1 MATRIKLKRSTT
13 AATVPTTSNLEDGEV
28 AVNIADRK
36 IYVRNGAS
44 VVEVAN
50 QVPSTGTISSSML
63 ATDITNGPGQTY
75 YVATTGSN
83 VTTLGSGGANG
94 KHQDTPFL
102 TIEKALSVA
111 TSGDTVLIGAGV
123 FQETFPLTVPDGV
136 TVKGTNLRSTQIT
149 PTSGTN
155 DLNAFILSGDVHIS
169 DLTVKDFFYN
179 SSNDT
184 GYGFVC
190 ASSLDSDR
198 SPYLERVTVLTKGS
212 VTSGSDPYGF
222 AQGDAGRGAKLDG
235 ALFASAGLEA
245 AILFNEVTFIV
256 PNSVGLY
263 LTNGVRVEWLNSFI
277 YFANEGI
284 KGVQGTTG
292 RSGTGQTRLKLS
304 GVSGT
309 FSSSEIIYQLED
321 SFKSG
326 TYARSGTTVTVT
338 RNDHGMSNGDVVYSD
353 FISGSGTDN
362 YYTIANV
369 ATNTFELTDSASG
382 TTSGNVTYKKATA
395 YGTVTTND
403 GTYILING
411 KGTGEFVTGVPIAK
425 TGVVGGDAK
434 LDTAQKKFGTASLE
448 LDGTTDNLTYP
459 TSPDF
464 GFGTTNWAAE
474 CFIRPT
480 SVTGTQYIFDFRTGS
495 ATDTAPTVYLNGT
508 ALHFGVGNTSQAT
521 GGTLSTGTW
530 YHVAVARSGGSTKL
544 FLDGTQVGSTYT
556 DTNNYGTTKPV
567 AIGSD
572 YNSAA
577 NAFAGHID
585 EVRISKA
592 AARYTANF
600 TAPTTALGN
609 DLNTV
614 LLIHFDG
621 TDGSTTITDSSGGV
635 KDIRS
640 SGGDSATSILTA
652 DYAQFGAELRGISS
666 ANIYGTKGA
675 IADGAGVK
683 ILLTAHNFAYV
694 GSGADFTND
703 PSLAVPANEV
713 TESNGGKIFYSATNQ
728 NGDFRVGDAFVVD
741 QATGNVQ
748 FQSTSTSQE
757 AANITLSDAT
767 GTTKIFPA
775 FVETGNLRLG
785 GNTISST
792 SGSVIVDPS
801 ANEDILLNAETIV
814 PETLYFSSNKIVGIG
829 SPQTGNLSYTVD
841 GNEQAGFSSYG
852 LYTNKNLTVYSL
864 GIDTVAAGAVTIV
877 NEGSDYAASG
887 LAYQVV
893 SNPTNQATATCT
905 LAATGTI
912 ATIELSNI
920 GELYT
925 AAPDI
930 TIAAPGGSGQTATAS
945 VALKTNSG
953 KVATATASSP
963 GSGYV
968 SPTLTFDPPST
979 VTFNV
984 LTQINIATDAITL
997 ANHGFVVGNT
1007 VVYNNEGGTQNIGL
1021 TSGTTYYV
1029 VAVTTDTLKLSATS
1043 GGSVINLTA
1052 AGGTEVH
1059 SIRGTAATATVAVSS
1074 GELGAVT
1081 ITSSGFGYTSNPNVT
1096 ITDSGGSGGTINVNV
1111 GYSLGVVTIGASGD
1125 GYSSA
1130 PAVSFALATG
1140 DTTGTGAAGNAIVG
1154 KPIDTVTVT
1163 SGGRG
1168 YSIAPTVEV
1177 IGGQPTTPA
1186 DLTPTFDKKTGVITA
1201 IAVTNAGV
1209 NFRSTPTLNIIG
1221 GEGSDA
1227 QLTLNILP
1235 FAGTISTGGSGYKAG
1250 TYTNISIVGGGVQTP
1265 ATATI
1270 TVVGLSGTLVGG
1282 SGYSSTGSPYLDV
1295 KVRNQATS
1303 TIAVTSASRNTF
1315 SFGYAA
1321 SNAFA
1326 WDVTA
1331 SGQSDYTFTRTSA
1344 SGTASGDDISITAEV
1359 GDTLTFTMNAAGHP
1373 FYIQTVAAPYDS
1385 NNIVQSGVTGNGS
1398 DTGTIIWNLAN
1409 VAPGTYHYVCGN
1421 HAAMTGTITVSA
1433 FSGTQF
1439 AASDTI
1445 TGGTSGASGTVT
1457 FVDGGFMRLSG
1468 VTNGPFQDT
1477 ETISNGSI
1485 SGTISSTPSDLNVL
1499 ILDGT
1504 ESPATSLLSFNSY
1517 TFDVSDSSMTGQTI
1531 SFGTNDPDKIVS
1543 DTNGIAA
1550 GTANAKVFL
1559 TVKSAFVVGTTT
1571 LFYGSVPGTGNNFA
1585 VTSGAASQGDYGY
1598 GGLVDIVVSEAGV
1611 ITSWTWKDQGTDYKV
1626 TDVLFVDDQDVGG
1639 GGGSGMSY
1647 TISGNDTSI
1656 SSVTN
1661 ISTSGGPYA
1670 LNDVLSV
1677 DSTFDGVGSGSGF
1690 TFTVNKVGYLDNLVV
1705 DLAGFGYYAAKDLF
1719 IVQGPTTT
1727 GTAIQ
1732 LRVNTTVALT
1742 PIEVKYDG
1750 SIVSGED
1757 ASGASNWSI
1766 QKDGTTNLGTGSLT
1780 SGQISSSGGVT
1791 ASGNITSSSQIG
1803 GNTLNISSSASIN
1816 SLTASGVNSIDDATI
1831 KLGDG
1836 TVTAPT
1842 LQLKNSPT
1850 TGLYRAGSDDIGL
1863 TIGGTQ
1869 RGSISGS
1876 GFDISTN
1883 FVVDQTL
1890 TESIPYFTID
1900 ATAETVTIGAADKQL
1915 QITNDGTI
1923 ASVGTDTDVD
1933 IKFSP
1938 KGTGN
1943 LVLTGGLD
1951 QDFSIT
1957 DGSVEKFKVDTDSGD
1972 TEVKGKLD
1980 ISSNVRVQDNAI
1992 SSDIGSVAT
2001 TSFGQV
2007 ISVSLANVA
2016 TGYTNGSYT
2025 NVASTTNGS
2034 GTGATFDVTI
2044 SGGDITA
2051 CVVNAGG
2058 KGYKRGETITLATTD
2073 IGSGSG
2079 KSILVNDIEGAG
2091 LILRPSAGKNVM
2103 VDATSMFV
2111 VPAGTTNQRPGTSDR
2126 QTGGIRFNSEQQ
2138 QFEGYNGNDFVSLGG
2153 VRDVDQDTYIL
2164 TESAPA
2170 ADEDTF
2176 EFYNQG
2182 VNSLSINKDK
2192 VTWRTAKSF
2201 DVAGTLVVDGI
2212 TAGSDPL
2219 DIRRGT
2225 ISISKFRDKK
2235 DFEICDGSTTALRLR
2250 AVPQQGGISTI
2261 GTVTSNGNNYA
2272 TSQTYTGV
2280 AGTGNFEGGG
2290 ATFNVVT
2297 NASGGIQSVAINAAG
2312 TNFEVGEV
2320 IVITGNLVGGIAGPD
2335 NLTFSVTAISSAVA
2349 EFARLDII
2357 SQDYVTRMD
2366 GKPFI
2371 SLDANGAEAGFKVNR
2386 GWNGGSTSYLTM
2398 FDSTATF
2405 VELDD
2410 CRVEGGQLASF
2421 PSTASIVQFDKTA
2434 FKGAKTLVTIE
2445 SDDGKVHMLEVTTVC
2460 AAAGTTA
2467 HATVTNSVTSDNDLV
2482 DATISVVG
2490 NNVTVSLA
2498 KSSAASSSS
2507 NFSGRFT
2514 TTKVK
2519 A

>member
-50 QVPSTGTISSSML
+50 QVPSTGTVSSSML

-83 VTTLGSGGANG
+83 VTTLASGGANG
-94 KHQDTPFL
+94 KHQDTAFL

-111 TSGDTVLIGAGV
+111 TSGDTVLIGAGT
-123 FQETFPLTVPDGV
+123 FQETFPLTIPDGV
-136 TVKGTNLRSTQIT
+136 TVKGTNLRSTQVT

-155 DLNAFILSGDVHIS
+155 DLNAFVLSGDVHIS

-190 ASSLDSDR
+190 TSSLDSDR

-212 VTSGSDPYGF
+212 VTSGTDPYGY
-222 AQGDAGRGAKLDG
+222 AQGDAGRGALLDG
-235 ALFASAGLEA
+235 AQFASSGLEA

-284 KGVQGTTG
+284 KGVQGATG
-292 RSGTGQTRLKLS
+292 RSGSGQTRLKLS

-338 RNDHGMSNGDVVYSD
+338 RAGHGMSNGDVVYAD

-362 YYTIANV
+362 YYAIANV
-369 ATNTFELTDSASG
+369 ATDTFELTDSSSG

-411 KGTGEFVTGVPIAK
+411 KGTGEFVTGVPTAK

-474 CFIRPT
+474 CFIRPS

-495 ATDTAPTVYLNGT
+495 ATDTAPTVYLSGT

-600 TAPTTALGN
+600 TAPTSALGN

-621 TDGSTTITDSSGGV
+621 TDGSTTMTDSSGGV

-666 ANIYGTKGA
+666 ANIYGSKGA
-675 IADGAGVK
+675 IAEGAGVK

-713 TESNGGKIFYSATNQ
+713 TETNGGRIFYSATNQ

-775 FVETGNLRLG
+775 FVETGNLRLS
-785 GNTISST
+785 GNTVSST

-801 ANEDILLNAETIV
+801 ANEDILLNAETII

-864 GIDTVAAGAVTIV
+864 GIATATIV
-877 NEGSDYAASG
+877 NEGSDYAASN

-893 SNPTNQATATCT
+893 SNPTSQATATCA

-912 ATIELSNI
+912 ATIELSNV

-930 TIAAPGGSGQTATAS
+930 TIGAPGGSGQTATAS

-953 KVATATASSP
+953 KVATATASSA

-968 SPTLTFDPPST
+968 SPTLAFDPPNT

-984 LTQINIATDAITL
+984 LTQVNIATDAITL
-997 ANHGFVVGNT
+997 ASHGFAVGNT

-1074 GELGAVT
+1074 GALGAVT

-1096 ITDSGGSGGTINVNV
+1096 ITDSGGTGGTINVNV
-1111 GYSLGVVTIGASGD
+1111 GYSLGVVTIGAAGD

-1130 PAVSFALATG
+1130 PSVSFALATG
-1140 DTTGTGAAGNAIVG
+1140 DTTGTGAAGTAIVG
-1154 KPIDTVTVT
+1154 KPIASVTVT
-1163 SGGRG
+1163 GGGRG

-1227 QLTLNILP
+1227 QFTLNILP

-1250 TYTNISIVGGGVQTP
+1250 TYNNISIVGGGVQTP

-1282 SGYSSTGSPYLDV
+1282 SGYSSTGSVYSDV

-1331 SGQSDYTFTRTSA
+1331 SGQADYTFTRTSS

-1359 GDTLTFTMNAAGHP
+1359 GDTLTFSMSAAGHP

-1385 NNIVQSGVTGNGS
+1385 NNTVQSGVIGNGS

-1409 VAPGTYHYVCGN
+1409 VAPGTYYYVCGN
-1421 HAAMTGTITVSA
+1421 HAAMTGTITISA
-1433 FSGTQF
+1433 FSGTKF
-1439 AASDTI
+1439 AAADTI

-1468 VTNGPFQDT
+1468 VSNGPFQDT

-1485 SGTISSTPSDLNVL
+1485 SGTISSVPTDLNVL

-1517 TFDVSDSSMTGQTI
+1517 TFDVSDSSMTSQTI

-1559 TVKSAFVVGTTT
+1559 TIKSAFVAGTTT
-1571 LFYGSVPGTGNNFA
+1571 LFYGSVPGTGNNLT
-1585 VTSGAASQGDYGY
+1585 VTSGASSQGDYGY
-1598 GGLVDIVVSEAGV
+1598 GGLVDIAVSEAGV
-1611 ITSWTWKDQGTDYKV
+1611 ITSWTWKDQGTDYKT

-1670 LNDVLSV
+1670 LNDVLTV
-1677 DSTFDGVGSGSGF
+1677 ESTFDGVGSGSGF

-1705 DLAGFGYYAAKDLF
+1705 DQAGFGYYASKDVF

-1732 LRVNTTVALT
+1732 LRVNTTTALT

-1766 QKDGTTNLGTGSLT
+1766 QKDGTTNLGAGSFT
-1780 SGQISSSGGVT
+1780 SGAISSSGGVT
-1791 ASGNITSSSQIG
+1791 ASGNITSSAQIG

-1836 TVTAPT
+1836 TATGPT
-1842 LQLKNSPT
+1842 FQLKNSPT

-1900 ATAETVTIGAADKQL
+1900 AAAETVTIGAAATQL
-1915 QITNDGTI
+1915 QIGNDGTI
-1923 ASVGTDTDVD
+1923 SSVGTDTNVD

-1951 QDFSIT
+1951 QDFSVT
-1957 DGSVEKFKVDTDSGD
+1957 DGSVERFKIDTNTGD

-1980 ISSNVRVQDNAI
+1980 VSSNVRVQDNTI

-2058 KGYKRGETITLATTD
+2058 KGYKRGESITLATTD

-2091 LILRPSAGKNVM
+2091 LVLRPSAGKNVM

-2111 VPAGTTNQRPGTSDR
+2111 VPAGNTNQRPGTNDR

-2138 QFEGYNGNDFVSLGG
+2138 QFEGFNGNDFVSLGG

-2170 ADEDTF
+2170 SDEDTF

-2192 VTWRTAKSF
+2192 FTIRTAKTF
-2201 DVAGTLVVDGI
+2201 DITGTLVVDGI

-2219 DIRRGT
+2219 DVRRGT
-2225 ISISKFRDKK
+2225 VSIAKFRDKK
-2235 DFEICDGSTTALRLR
+2235 DLEICDGSTGALRLR

-2297 NASGGIQSVAINAAG
+2297 NASGGIQSVAVNAAG
-2312 TNFEVGEV
+2312 SSFEVGEV
-2320 IVITGNLVGGIAGPD
+2320 ITITGNLVGGIAGTD
-2335 NLTFSVTAISSAVA
+2335 NLTFAVTAISGAVA
-2349 EFARLDII
+2349 EFARLDVL

-2366 GKPFI
+2366 NKPFM
-2371 SLDANGAEAGFKVNR
+2371 SLDSNGAEALFKINR
-2386 GWNGGSTSYLTM
+2386 GWNGGTLSYLTL

-2405 VELDD
+2405 LELDD
-2410 CRVEGGQLASF
+2410 CRLEGGQLASF
-2421 PSTASIVQFDKTA
+2421 PSTATITQFDKTS
-2434 FKGAKTLVTIE
+2434 FKGGKTLVTIE

-2490 NNVTVSLA
+2490 NNVTISLA

-2507 NFSGRFT
+2507 NFTGRFT

>member
-235 ALFASAGLEA
+235 ALFASSGLEA

-338 RNDHGMSNGDVVYSD
+338 RNDHGLSNGDVVYAD
-353 FISGSGTDN
+353 FISGGGTDN

-474 CFIRPT
+474 CFIRPS

-713 TESNGGKIFYSATNQ
+713 TETNGGKIFYSATNQ

-864 GIDTVAAGAVTIV
+864 GINTATIV
-877 NEGSDYAASG
+877 NEGSGYAASG

-984 LTQINIATDAITL
+984 LTQVNIATDAITL
-997 ANHGFVVGNT
+997 ANHGFAVGNT

-1081 ITSSGFGYTSNPNVT
+1081 ITSSGFGYTANPNVT

-1201 IAVTNAGV
+1201 IAVTNSGV

-1227 QLTLNILP
+1227 QFTLNILP

-1331 SGQSDYTFTRTSA
+1331 SGQADYTFTRTSA

-1385 NNIVQSGVTGNGS
+1385 YNIVQSGVTGNGS

-1732 LRVNTTVALT
+1732 LRVNTTTALT

-2235 DFEICDGSTTALRLR
+2235 DFEICDGSTSALRLR

-2297 NASGGIQSVAINAAG
+2297 NASGGIQSVAVNAAG

-2386 GWNGGSTSYLTM
+2386 GWNGGTTSYLTM

>member
-83 VTTLGSGGANG
+83 VTTLASGGANG

-111 TSGDTVLIGAGV
+111 TSGDTVLISAGV

-190 ASSLDSDR
+190 TSSLDSDR
-198 SPYLERVTVLTKGS
+198 SPYLERITVLTKGS
-212 VTSGSDPYGF
+212 VTSGSDPYGY
-222 AQGDAGRGAKLDG
+222 AQGDAGRGALLDG
-235 ALFASAGLEA
+235 AQFASSGLEA

-284 KGVQGTTG
+284 KGVQGATG
-292 RSGTGQTRLKLS
+292 RSGSGQTRLKLS

-326 TYARSGTTVTVT
+326 TYARSATTVTVT
-338 RNDHGMSNGDVVYSD
+338 RAGHGMSNGDVVYAD
-353 FISGSGTDN
+353 FISGSATDN
-362 YYTIANV
+362 YYAIANV
-369 ATNTFELTDSASG
+369 ATDTFTVTDSSSG

-703 PSLAVPANEV
+703 PSLAVPANDV
-713 TESNGGKIFYSATNQ
+713 TETNGGRIFYSATNQ

-775 FVETGNLRLG
+775 FVETGNLRLS
-785 GNTISST
+785 GNTVSST

-814 PETLYFSSNKIVGIG
+814 PENLYFSSSKIVGIG

-864 GIDTVAAGAVTIV
+864 GIDTVSII
-877 NEGSDYAASG
+877 NEGSAYPASSG
-887 LAYQVV
+887 PFSVV
-893 SNPTNQATATCT
+893 TNPTTQATATCA
-905 LAATGTI
+905 LATNGSLASVTI
-912 ATIELSNI
+912 TNKGS
-920 GELYT
+920 GYT
-925 AAPDI
+925 ATPDI
-930 TIAAPGGSGQTATAS
+930 TIAAPGGSGTQATAS
-945 VALKTNSG
+945 ATLSNNSG
-953 KVATATASSP
+953 SVVVAAASSV

-968 SPTLTFDPPST
+968 SPTIAFDAPQA

-984 LTQINIATDAITL
+984 LTQVNNATEAITL
-997 ANHGFVVGNT
+997 ASHGFADGNT

-1029 VAVTTDTLKLSATS
+1029 VSSTDDTIKLAATS
-1043 GGSVINLTA
+1043 GGTAINITA
-1052 AGGTEVH
+1052 GSGTEIH
-1059 SIRGTAATATVAVSS
+1059 SIAGTAATGTIVQSG

-1081 ITSSGFGYTSNPNVT
+1081 ITSGGFGYTSNPNCT
-1096 ITDSGGSGGTINVNV
+1096 ITDSGGTGGVINVQV
-1111 GYSLGVVTIGASGD
+1111 GYRVASIAIGNSGSE
-1125 GYSSA
+1125 YSSV
-1130 PAVSFALATG
+1130 PSVSFANATG
-1140 DTTGTGAAGNAIVG
+1140 DTTGSGAAGTAVIG
-1154 KPIDTVTVT
+1154 KIIESVTLT
-1163 SGGRG
+1163 GGGRG
-1168 YSIAPTVEV
+1168 YSIAPTIETV
-1177 IGGQPTTPA
+1177 GGNPSTPA
-1186 DLTPTFDKKTGVITA
+1186 EITPTFDKKTGVITA
-1201 IAVTNAGV
+1201 LAITNAGV
-1209 NFRSTPTLNIIG
+1209 GYTSTPTLNIIG

-1227 QLTLNILP
+1227 QLTLNIEP
-1235 FAGTISTGGSGYKAG
+1235 VAGTISTGGSGYKPG
-1250 TYTNISIVGGGVQTP
+1250 VYTGVQLVGGGVQTP

-1270 TVVGLSGTLVGG
+1270 TVVGLSGTLVAG
-1282 SGYSSTGSPYLDV
+1282 SGYSSTGSPYGGT

-1303 TIAVTSASRNTF
+1303 TLAVTAADRNSF
-1315 SFGYAA
+1315 SFVYSESDAY
-1321 SNAFA
+1321 A

-1331 SGQSDYTFTRTSA
+1331 SGQTDYTFTRTSS
-1344 SGTASGDDISITAEV
+1344 SGTASGDDISIVAEV
-1359 GDTLTFTMNAAGHP
+1359 GDTLTFSMSAAGHP
-1373 FYIQTVAAPYDS
+1373 LYIQNVAAPYNS
-1385 NNIVQSGVTGNGS
+1385 AQLATGVTGNGS
-1398 DTGTIIWNLAN
+1398 DSGTIIWNLAN
-1409 VAPGTYHYVCGN
+1409 VAPGTYYYVCGN
-1421 HAAMTGTITVSA
+1421 HAAMTGTITVNAYSGSTFSA
-1433 FSGTQF
+1433 
-1439 AASDTI
+1439 ADTL
-1445 TGGTSGASGTVT
+1445 TGGTSGATGTVT
-1457 FVDGGFMRLSG
+1457 FVDGFFVRVSG
-1468 VTNGPFQDT
+1468 VSNGPFQDT
-1477 ETISNGSI
+1477 ESISNGSVT
-1485 SGTISSTPSDLNVL
+1485 GTINSTPADIKALL
-1499 ILDGT
+1499 IGGT
-1504 ESPATSLLSFNSY
+1504 ESPATALLSYNSY
-1517 TFDVSDSSMTGQTI
+1517 TFDVSDSSMSGVAF
-1531 SFGTNDPDKIVS
+1531 SLGSNDPDKIVQ
-1543 DTNGIAA
+1543 DTNGIVA

-1559 TVKSAFVVGTTT
+1559 TIKSSFVAGTTT
-1571 LFYGSVPGTGNNFA
+1571 LYYGSVPGTGNNFA
-1585 VTSGAASQGDYGY
+1585 VSSGASSQGDYGY
-1598 GGLVDIVVSEAGV
+1598 DGTADITVDTGGTVTG
-1611 ITSWTWKDQGTDYKV
+1611 WTWINQGSDYKV
-1626 TDVLFVDDQDVGG
+1626 TDVLFVDDQDIGG

-1647 TISGNDTSI
+1647 TITGNDSSI
-1656 SSVTN
+1656 SSVTA

-1670 LNDVLSV
+1670 LNDVLAV
-1677 DSTFDGVGSGSGF
+1677 DPTFDTVGTGSGF
-1690 TFTVNKVGYLDNLVV
+1690 TFTVSKIGYLASLVV
-1705 DLAGFGYYAAKDLF
+1705 DLAGFGYYASKDLF
-1719 IVQGPTTT
+1719 IVAGPTTT

-1732 LRVNTTVALT
+1732 LRVNATKSIT

-1750 SIVSGED
+1750 SIVSGD
-1757 ASGASNWSI
+1757 DGTGSTTWSI
-1766 QKDGTTNLGTGSLT
+1766 LKDGTTSLGTGSL
-1780 SGQISSSGGVT
+1780 SCGSISSSG
-1791 ASGNITSSSQIG
+1791 ITSSG
-1803 GNTLNISSSASIN
+1803 NISSSLQLSGGTLNVSTSATIN
-1816 SLTASGVNSIDDATI
+1816 SLTATGTNSLTDATVKI
-1831 KLGDG
+1831 GNG

-1842 LQLKNSPT
+1842 LALNGSPT
-1850 TGLYRAGSDDIGL
+1850 TGLYSAGANDIGL

-1900 ATAETVTIGAADKQL
+1900 ATAETVTIGAAATQL
-1915 QITNDGTI
+1915 QIGNDGTI
-1923 ASVGTDTDVD
+1923 SSVGTDTNVD

-1972 TEVKGKLD
+1972 TDIQGKLD
-1980 ISSNVRVQDNAI
+1980 VSSNVRVQDNAI

-2025 NVASTTNGS
+2025 AVASTTNGS

-2111 VPAGTTNQRPGTSDR
+2111 VPAGNTNQRPGTNDR

-2138 QFEGYNGNDFVSLGG
+2138 QFEGFNGNDFVSLGG

-2182 VNSLSINKDK
+2182 VNSLSINQTKF
-2192 VTWRTAKSF
+2192 TLRTAKTF
-2201 DVAGTLVVDGI
+2201 DIAGTLVVDGI

-2219 DIRRGT
+2219 DVRRST
-2225 ISISKFRDKK
+2225 VSIAKFRDKK
-2235 DFEICDGSTTALRLR
+2235 DLEICDGSTGALRLR

-2297 NASGGIQSVAINAAG
+2297 NASGGIQSVAVNAAG
-2312 TNFEVGEV
+2312 SSFEVGEV
-2320 IVITGNLVGGIAGPD
+2320 ITITGNLVGGIAGTD
-2335 NLTFSVTAISSAVA
+2335 NLTFAVTAISSAVPA
-2349 EFARLDII
+2349 FARLDVL

-2366 GKPFI
+2366 NKPFM
-2371 SLDANGAEAGFKVNR
+2371 SFDANGAEALFKINR
-2386 GWNGGSTSYLTM
+2386 GWNGGTLSYLTL

-2405 VELDD
+2405 LELDD
-2410 CRVEGGQLASF
+2410 CRLEGGQLASF
-2421 PSTASIVQFDKTA
+2421 PSTATITQFDKTS
-2434 FKGAKTLVTIE
+2434 FKGGKTLVTIE

-2460 AAAGTTA
+2460 AASGTTA

-2490 NNVTVSLA
+2490 NNVTISLA

-2507 NFSGRFT
+2507 NF
-2514 TTKVK
+2514 
-2519 A
+2519 

>member
-50 QVPSTGTISSSML
+50 QVPSTGTVSSSML

-83 VTTLGSGGANG
+83 VNTLGSGGANG

-111 TSGDTVLIGAGV
+111 TSGDTVLIGAGT

-212 VTSGSDPYGF
+212 VTSGTDPYGY

-256 PNSVGLY
+256 PNSVGLL

-284 KGVQGTTG
+284 KGVQGATG
-292 RSGTGQTRLKLS
+292 RSGSGQTRLKLS

-338 RNDHGMSNGDVVYSD
+338 RNDHGLSNGDVVYAD

-382 TTSGNVTYKKATA
+382 TTSGNVTYKKADA
-395 YGTVTTND
+395 YGTITTND
-403 GTYILING
+403 GTYLLING
-411 KGTGEFVTGVPIAK
+411 KGVGEFTTGVPIAK
-425 TGVVGGDAK
+425 VGVVGGDAK

-448 LDGTTDNLTYP
+448 LDGTADNLTYP
-459 TSPDF
+459 TSTDF

-474 CFIRPT
+474 CFIRPS
-480 SVTGTQYIFDFRTGS
+480 SVTGTQYIFDFRNAS

-544 FLDGTQVGSTYT
+544 FLNGTQVGSTYA
-556 DTNNYGTTKPV
+556 DTNNYGTTKPLV
-567 AIGSD
+567 VGSD
-572 YNSAA
+572 YNSGA

-600 TAPTTALGN
+600 TSPTSAFGN

-621 TDGSTTITDSSGGV
+621 TDGATTITDSSGGV

-683 ILLTAHNFAYV
+683 LLLTAHNFAYV

-713 TESNGGKIFYSATNQ
+713 TETNGGKIFYSATNQ

-801 ANEDILLNAETIV
+801 ANEDILLNAETII

-864 GIDTVAAGAVTIV
+864 GIATATIV
-877 NEGSDYAASG
+877 NEGSEYPASTG
-887 LAYQVV
+887 QFQVV
-893 SNPTNQATATCT
+893 SNPVNQATATCT
-905 LAATGTI
+905 LSATGTL
-912 ATIELSNI
+912 ATVTITNA

-925 AAPDI
+925 AAPDM
-930 TIAAPGGSGQTATAS
+930 TIAAPGGSGTQATAS
-945 VALKTNSG
+945 VALKTNTG
-953 KVATATASSP
+953 KVASATASSV

-968 SPTLTFDPPST
+968 SPTLAFDPPNT

-984 LTQINIATDAITL
+984 LTQVNIATDAITL
-997 ANHGFVVGNT
+997 ATHGFAVGNT

-1029 VAVTTDTLKLSATS
+1029 VAVTTDTIKLSATS
-1043 GGSVINLTA
+1043 GGSVINLTS
-1052 AGGTEVH
+1052 AGGSEVH
-1059 SIRGTAATATVAVSS
+1059 SIRGTAATGTVAVSS

-1081 ITSSGFGYTSNPNVT
+1081 ITSTGFGYTSNPNVT
-1096 ITDSGGSGGTINVNV
+1096 ITDSGGTGGLINVNV
-1111 GYSLGVVTIGASGD
+1111 GYSLGEVTIGNIGSE
-1125 GYSSA
+1125 YSSA

-1140 DTTGTGAAGNAIVG
+1140 DTTGTGAAGTAVIG
-1154 KPIDTVTVT
+1154 KPIDTVTLT
-1163 SGGRG
+1163 AGGRG
-1168 YSIAPTVEV
+1168 YSIAPTVEIV
-1177 IGGQPTTPA
+1177 GGEPTTPA
-1186 DLTPTFDKKTGVITA
+1186 ELTPTFDKKTGVITG
-1201 IAVTNAGV
+1201 ITITNAGV

-1227 QLTLNILP
+1227 LFTLNILP
-1235 FAGTISTGGSGYKAG
+1235 FAGTISTGGSGYAPG
-1250 TYTNISIVGGGVQTP
+1250 TYNTVAIVGGGVQTP

-1282 SGYSSTGSPYLDV
+1282 SGYSSVGSPYTAI
-1295 KVRNQATS
+1295 KVRNQATTS
-1303 TIAVTSASRNTF
+1303 FAVTTADRDTIN
-1315 SFGYAA
+1315 FGYAA
-1321 SNAFA
+1321 SNAYA
-1326 WDVTA
+1326 WDVSA
-1331 SGQSDYTFTRTSA
+1331 SGQTDYTFTRTSA

-1359 GDTLTFTMNAAGHP
+1359 GDTLTFTVAAAGHP
-1373 FYIQTVAAPYDS
+1373 FYIQTVAAPYNS
-1385 NNIVQSGVTGNGS
+1385 NNVVTTGLTGNGS
-1398 DTGTIIWNLAN
+1398 DSGTIIWNLSN
-1409 VAPGTYHYVCGN
+1409 VAPGTYYYVCGN

-1439 AASDTI
+1439 AVSDTI
-1445 TGGTSGASGTVT
+1445 TGGTSGATGTVT
-1457 FVDGGFMRLSG
+1457 FVSGGFMRLSG
-1468 VTNGPFQDT
+1468 VSNGPFVDT

-1485 SGTISSTPSDLNVL
+1485 SGTINGTPTGLKAL
-1499 ILDGT
+1499 IIDGT
-1504 ESPATSLLSFNSY
+1504 ESPATALLSYNSY
-1517 TFDVSDSSMTGQTI
+1517 VFDVSDASMAGV
-1531 SFGTNDPDKIVS
+1531 SLDFGTNDPDKIIQ

-1559 TVKSAFVVGTTT
+1559 TIKSAFVAGTTT
-1571 LFYGSVPGTGNNFA
+1571 LTYGTVPGTGNTLA
-1585 VTSGAASQGDYGY
+1585 VTSGSSSQGDYGY
-1598 GGLVDIVVSEAGV
+1598 GGTVDIVVSEAGV
-1611 ITSWTWKDQGTDYKV
+1611 VTGWTWINQGTDYKV
-1626 TDVLFVDDQDVGG
+1626 TDVLFVDDQDIGG

-1647 TISGNDTSI
+1647 TITGNDTSI

-1670 LNDVLSV
+1670 LNDVLTV

-1690 TFTVNKVGYLDNLVV
+1690 TFTVNKIGYLDNIVI
-1705 DLAGFGYYAAKDLF
+1705 DAAGFGYYAAKDLF

-1732 LRVNTTVALT
+1732 LRVNTTTALT

-1750 SIVSGED
+1750 SIVSGD
-1757 ASGASNWSI
+1757 DGTGSSNWSI
-1766 QKDGTTNLGTGSLT
+1766 LKDGTSNFGTGSL
-1780 SGQISSSGGVT
+1780 SCGSISSAGISSSGNVV
-1791 ASGNITSSSQIG
+1791 ASLQVG
-1803 GNTLNISSSASIN
+1803 GSTLNISSSATIN
-1816 SLTASGVNSIDDATI
+1816 NLTASGVNSIDDATI

-1836 TVTAPT
+1836 TATSPT
-1842 LQLKNSPT
+1842 FQLKNSPT

-1863 TIGGTQ
+1863 SIGGTQ

-1900 ATAETVTIGAADKQL
+1900 AAAETVTIGAAATQL
-1915 QITNDGTI
+1915 QIGNDGTI
-1923 ASVGTDTDVD
+1923 SSVGTDPNVD

-1951 QDFSIT
+1951 QDFSVT
-1957 DGSVEKFKVDTDSGD
+1957 DGSVEKFKIDTNTGD

-1980 ISSNVRVQDNAI
+1980 VSSNVRIQDNAI

-2007 ISVSLANVA
+2007 IAVTLLNTA
-2016 TGYTNGSYT
+2016 TGYTDGSYT

-2058 KGYKRGETITLATTD
+2058 KGYKRGETITLATTN

-2079 KSILVNDIEGAG
+2079 KSILVDDIEGAG
-2091 LILRPSAGKNVM
+2091 LILRPSTGKNVM

-2192 VTWRTAKSF
+2192 VTWRTAKAF
-2201 DVAGTLVVDGI
+2201 DVTGTLVVDGI

-2219 DIRRGT
+2219 DVRRGT

-2235 DFEICDGSTTALRLR
+2235 DFEICDGSTSALRLR

-2272 TSQTYTGV
+2272 ASQTYTGV

-2297 NASGGIQSVAINAAG
+2297 NASGGIQSVAVNAAG
-2312 TNFEVGEV
+2312 TNFEVGE
-2320 IVITGNLVGGIAGPD
+2320 IITITGNLVGGIAGPD
-2335 NLTFSVTAISSAVA
+2335 NLTFSVTAISGAVA

-2445 SDDGKVHMLEVTTVC
+2445 SDDGKVHMLEVTTIC
-2460 AAAGTTA
+2460 AASGTTA

-2498 KSSAASSSS
+2498 KSSQATSSS

-2519 A
+2519 V

>member
-50 QVPSTGTISSSML
+50 QVPSTGTVSSSML

-83 VTTLGSGGANG
+83 VTTLASGGANG

-111 TSGDTVLIGAGV
+111 TSGDTVLIGAGT
-123 FQETFPLTVPDGV
+123 FQETFPLTIPDGV
-136 TVKGTNLRSTQIT
+136 TVKGTNLRSTQVT

-155 DLNAFILSGDVHIS
+155 DLNAFVLSGDVHIS

-190 ASSLDSDR
+190 TSSLDSDR

-212 VTSGSDPYGF
+212 VTSGTDPYGY
-222 AQGDAGRGAKLDG
+222 AQGDAGRGALLDG
-235 ALFASAGLEA
+235 AQFASSGLEA

-284 KGVQGTTG
+284 KGVQGATG
-292 RSGTGQTRLKLS
+292 RSGSGQTRLKLS

-338 RNDHGMSNGDVVYSD
+338 RAAHGMSNGDVVYAD

-362 YYTIANV
+362 YYAIANV
-369 ATNTFELTDSASG
+369 ATDTFELTDSSSG

-411 KGTGEFVTGVPIAK
+411 KGTGEFVTGVPTAK

-474 CFIRPT
+474 CFIRPS

-495 ATDTAPTVYLNGT
+495 ATDTAPTVYLSGT

-544 FLDGTQVGSTYT
+544 FLNGTQVGSTYT

-600 TAPTTALGN
+600 TAPSSALGN

-621 TDGSTTITDSSGGV
+621 TDGSTTVTDSSGGV

-666 ANIYGTKGA
+666 ANIYGSKGA
-675 IADGAGVK
+675 IAEGAGVK

-713 TESNGGKIFYSATNQ
+713 TETNGGRIFYSATNQ

-775 FVETGNLRLG
+775 FVETGNLRLS
-785 GNTISST
+785 GNTVSST

-801 ANEDILLNAETIV
+801 ANEDILLNAETII
-814 PETLYFSSNKIVGIG
+814 PENLYFSSNKIVGIG

-864 GIDTVAAGAVTIV
+864 GIDTVSII
-877 NEGSDYAASG
+877 NEGSAYPASTG
-887 LAYQVV
+887 PYSVV
-893 SNPTNQATATCT
+893 TNPTTQATATAT
-905 LAATGTI
+905 LATNGSLASVTI
-912 ATIELSNI
+912 TNKGS
-920 GELYT
+920 GYT

-930 TIAAPGGSGQTATAS
+930 TIAAPGGSGTQATAS
-945 VALKTNSG
+945 TTLSNNSG
-953 KVATATASSP
+953 SVVIAAASSV

-968 SPTLTFDPPST
+968 SPTIAFDAPQS

-984 LTQINIATDAITL
+984 LTQINNTTEAITL
-997 ANHGFVVGNT
+997 ASHGFADGNT

-1029 VAVTTDTLKLSATS
+1029 VSSTDDTIKLAATS
-1043 GGSVINLTA
+1043 GGTAINLTA
-1052 AGGTEVH
+1052 GSGTEVH
-1059 SIRGTAATATVAVSS
+1059 SIRGTTATGTIVQSS

-1081 ITSSGFGYTSNPNVT
+1081 ITSGGFGYTSNPNCT
-1096 ITDSGGSGGTINVNV
+1096 ITDSGGTGGVINVQV
-1111 GYSLGVVTIGASGD
+1111 GYRLATIAIGNSGSE
-1125 GYSSA
+1125 YSSA
-1130 PAVSFALATG
+1130 PSVSFANATG
-1140 DTTGTGAAGNAIVG
+1140 DTTGSGAAGTAVIG
-1154 KPIDTVTVT
+1154 KIIESVSLTG
-1163 SGGRG
+1163 GGRG
-1168 YSIAPTVEV
+1168 YSIAPTIETV
-1177 IGGQPTTPA
+1177 GGNPSTPA
-1186 DLTPTFDKKTGVITA
+1186 EITPTFDKKTGVITA
-1201 IAVTNAGV
+1201 LAITNAGV
-1209 NFRSTPTLNIIG
+1209 GYTSTPTLNIIG

-1227 QLTLNILP
+1227 QLTLNIEP
-1235 FAGTISTGGSGYKAG
+1235 VAGTISTGGSGYKPG
-1250 TYTNISIVGGGVQTP
+1250 VYTGVQLVGGGVQTP

-1270 TVVGLSGTLVGG
+1270 TVVGLSGTLVAG
-1282 SGYSSTGSPYLDV
+1282 SGYSSTGSPYSAV

-1303 TIAVTSASRNTF
+1303 TLVVTAADRNSF
-1315 SFGYAA
+1315 SFVYSESDAY
-1321 SNAFA
+1321 A

-1331 SGQSDYTFTRTSA
+1331 SGQTDYTFTRTSS
-1344 SGTASGDDISITAEV
+1344 SGTASGDDISIVAEV
-1359 GDTLTFTMNAAGHP
+1359 GDTLTFTMSAAGHP
-1373 FYIQTVAAPYDS
+1373 FYIQNVAAPYNS
-1385 NNIVQSGVTGNGS
+1385 AQLATGVTGNGS
-1398 DTGTIIWNLAN
+1398 DSGTVIWNLAN
-1409 VAPGTYHYVCGN
+1409 VAPGTYYYVCGN
-1421 HAAMTGTITVSA
+1421 HAAMTGTITVNAYSGSTFSA
-1433 FSGTQF
+1433 
-1439 AASDTI
+1439 ADTL
-1445 TGGTSGASGTVT
+1445 TGGTSGATGTVT
-1457 FVDGGFMRLSG
+1457 FVDGFFVRVSG
-1468 VTNGPFQDT
+1468 VSNGPFQDT
-1477 ETISNGSI
+1477 ESISNGSVT
-1485 SGTISSTPSDLNVL
+1485 GTINSTPADIKAIL
-1499 ILDGT
+1499 IGGT
-1504 ESPATSLLSFNSY
+1504 ESPATALLSYNSY
-1517 TFDVSDSSMTGQTI
+1517 TFDVSDSSMSGVAF
-1531 SFGTNDPDKIVS
+1531 SLGSNDPDKIVQ
-1543 DTNGIAA
+1543 DTNGIVA

-1559 TVKSAFVVGTTT
+1559 TIKSSFVAGTTT
-1571 LFYGSVPGTGNNFA
+1571 LYYGSVPGTGNNFA
-1585 VTSGAASQGDYGY
+1585 VSSGASSQGDYGY
-1598 GGLVDIVVSEAGV
+1598 DGTANITVDTGGTVTGF
-1611 ITSWTWKDQGTDYKV
+1611 TWVNQGTDYKV
-1626 TDVLFVDDQDVGG
+1626 TDVLFVDDQDIGG

-1647 TISGNDTSI
+1647 TITGNDSSI
-1656 SSVTN
+1656 SSVTA

-1670 LNDVLSV
+1670 LNDVLAV
-1677 DSTFDGVGSGSGF
+1677 DPTFDTVGTGSGF
-1690 TFTVNKVGYLDNLVV
+1690 TFTVSKVGYLASLVV
-1705 DLAGFGYYAAKDLF
+1705 DLAGFGYYASKDLF
-1719 IVQGPTTT
+1719 IVAGPTTT

-1732 LRVNTTVALT
+1732 LRVNATKSIT

-1750 SIVSGED
+1750 SILSGD
-1757 ASGASNWSI
+1757 DGTGSTNWSI
-1766 QKDGTTNLGTGSLT
+1766 LKDGTTSLGTGSL
-1780 SGQISSSGGVT
+1780 SCGSINSSGINST
-1791 ASGNITSSSQIG
+1791 GNITSSLQLSG
-1803 GNTLNISSSASIN
+1803 STLNVSTSATINGLTATGTN
-1816 SLTASGVNSIDDATI
+1816 SLTDATVKI
-1831 KLGDG
+1831 GNG

-1842 LQLKNSPT
+1842 LALNGSPT

-1900 ATAETVTIGAADKQL
+1900 AAAETVTIGAAATQL
-1915 QITNDGTI
+1915 QIGNDGTI
-1923 ASVGTDTDVD
+1923 SSVGTDTNVD

-1951 QDFSIT
+1951 QDFSVT
-1957 DGSVEKFKVDTDSGD
+1957 DGSVERFKIDTNTGD

-1980 ISSNVRVQDNAI
+1980 VSSNVRVQDNTI

-2007 ISVSLANVA
+2007 ITVSLANVA

-2111 VPAGTTNQRPGTSDR
+2111 VPAGNTNQRPGTNDR

-2138 QFEGYNGNDFVSLGG
+2138 QFEGFNGNDFVSLGG

-2170 ADEDTF
+2170 SDEDTF

-2192 VTWRTAKSF
+2192 FTIRTAKTF
-2201 DVAGTLVVDGI
+2201 DIAGTLVVDGI

-2219 DIRRGT
+2219 DVRRGT
-2225 ISISKFRDKK
+2225 VSIAKFRDKK
-2235 DFEICDGSTTALRLR
+2235 DLEICDGSTGALRLR

-2297 NASGGIQSVAINAAG
+2297 NASGGIQSVAVNAAG
-2312 TNFEVGEV
+2312 SSFEVGEV
-2320 IVITGNLVGGIAGPD
+2320 ITITGNLVGGIAGTD
-2335 NLTFSVTAISSAVA
+2335 NLTFAVTAISGAVA
-2349 EFARLDII
+2349 EFARLDVL

-2366 GKPFI
+2366 NKPFM
-2371 SLDANGAEAGFKVNR
+2371 SLDSNGAEALFKINR
-2386 GWNGGSTSYLTM
+2386 GWNGGTLSYLTL

-2405 VELDD
+2405 LELDD
-2410 CRVEGGQLASF
+2410 CRLEGGQLASF
-2421 PSTASIVQFDKTA
+2421 PSTATITQFDKTS
-2434 FKGAKTLVTIE
+2434 FKGGKTLVTIE

-2490 NNVTVSLA
+2490 NNVTISLA

-2507 NFSGRFT
+2507 NFTGRFT

>member
-1 MATRIKLKRSTT
+1 MATRIKLKRSTV
-13 AATVPTTSNLEDGEV
+13 AATVPTTSNLVDGEV

-36 IYVRNGAS
+36 IYVRNGTS
-44 VVEVAN
+44 IVEVAN
-50 QVPSTGTISSSML
+50 QLPPTGGVTSSML

-83 VTTLGSGGANG
+83 VDNLASGGVNG

-102 TIEKALSVA
+102 TLEKALSKA
-111 TSGDTVLIGAGV
+111 TSGDTIHISAGI

-136 TVKGTNLRSTQIT
+136 TVKGANLRSTQIT
-149 PTSGTN
+149 PTPSTN
-155 DLNAFILSGDVHIS
+155 DLNAFVLSGDVHIS

-212 VTSGSDPYGF
+212 VTSGTDPYGY

-235 ALFASAGLEA
+235 ALFASSGIES

-256 PNSVGLY
+256 PNSVGLL

-284 KGVQGTTG
+284 KGVQGATG
-292 RSGTGQTRLKLS
+292 RSGSGQTRLKLS

-326 TYARSGTTVTVT
+326 SYSRTGTTVTVT
-338 RNDHGMSNGDVVYSD
+338 RNDHGLSNGDVIYAD
-353 FISGSGTDN
+353 FISGGATDN

-382 TTSGNVTYKKATA
+382 SVTGNITYKKADA
-395 YGTVTTND
+395 YGTITTND
-403 GTYILING
+403 GTYVLING
-411 KGTGEFVTGVPIAK
+411 KGVGEFTTGVPIAK
-425 TGVVGGDAK
+425 TGVTGGDAK

-448 LDGTTDNLTYP
+448 LDGTADNLTYP
-459 TSPDF
+459 TSTDF

-474 CFIRPT
+474 CFIRPS
-480 SVTGTQYIFDFRTGS
+480 SVTGTQYIFDFRNAS
-495 ATDTAPTVYLNGT
+495 ATDTAPTVYLDGT

-544 FLDGTQVGSTYT
+544 FLDGVQVGSTYT
-556 DTNNYGTTKPV
+556 DANNYGTTKPL

-600 TAPTTALGN
+600 TSTTSAFGN

-713 TESNGGKIFYSATNQ
+713 TETNGGKIFYSATNQ

-801 ANEDILLNAETIV
+801 ANEDILLNAETII

-829 SPQTGNLSYTVD
+829 SPQVGNLSYTVD

-864 GIDTVAAGAVTIV
+864 GIDTVTIF
-877 NEGSDYAASG
+877 NEGSGYDATSS
-887 LAYQVV
+887 AYQVV
-893 SNPTNQATATCT
+893 SNPANTASATCA
-905 LAATGTI
+905 LAATGGI
-912 ATIELSNI
+912 ATITITNR
-920 GELYT
+920 GNGYT
-925 AAPDI
+925 TSPDV
-930 TIAAPGGSGQTATAS
+930 TIAAPGGSGTQATAS
-945 VALKTNSG
+945 VSLKNNSG
-953 KVATATASSP
+953 SVAVATVSGG
-963 GSGYV
+963 GSGYT
-968 SPTLTFDPPST
+968 SPTLTFEDPQK

-984 LTQINIATDAITL
+984 LTQVNIVTEAITL
-997 ANHGFVVGNT
+997 ANHGFSVDNT
-1007 VVYNNEGGTQNIGL
+1007 VIYENEGGTQNIGL
-1021 TSGTTYYV
+1021 TSGNTYFV
-1029 VAVTTDTLKLSATS
+1029 VATTVDTITLSSTQ
-1043 GGSVINLTA
+1043 GGSAINLTA
-1052 AGGTEVH
+1052 AGSAEVH
-1059 SIRGTAATATVAVSS
+1059 SIRGTAATGTLTVTS
-1074 GELGAVT
+1074 GEITAVT
-1081 ITSSGFGYTSNPNVT
+1081 ITSGGFGYTSNPVAT
-1096 ITDSGGSGGTINVNV
+1096 ITDSAGTGAAINVQA
-1111 GYSLGVVTIGASGD
+1111 GYGLGEISIGTTGD

-1130 PAVSFALATG
+1130 PSVTFTNATG
-1140 DTTGTGAAGNAIVG
+1140 DTTGQNGAGTAVVG
-1154 KPIDTVTVT
+1154 KSIASVTLVD
-1163 SGGRG
+1163 GGRG
-1168 YSIAPTVEV
+1168 YSIPPIIET
-1177 IGGQPTTPA
+1177 IGGSPTTPA
-1186 DLTPTFDKKTGVITA
+1186 ELTPVFNKKTGVITS
-1201 IAVTNAGV
+1201 ITITNPGI
-1209 NFRSTPTLNIIG
+1209 NFQSTPTLNIIG

-1235 FAGTISTGGSGYKAG
+1235 IAGTITTGGSGYKPG
-1250 TYTNISIVGGGVQTP
+1250 VYDTVPLVGGGVQTP

-1270 TVVGLSGTLVGG
+1270 TIVGLSGTLVGG
-1282 SGYSSTGSPYLDV
+1282 SGYADTASPYNNI

-1303 TIAVTSASRNTF
+1303 TFAVTTADRDSF
-1315 SFGYAA
+1315 SFSYDAA
-1321 SNAFA
+1321 NEYA
-1326 WDVTA
+1326 WDVSA
-1331 SGQSDYTFTRTSA
+1331 SGQSAYTFTRTSA
-1344 SGTASGDDISITAEV
+1344 SGTASGDNISIVAEV
-1359 GDTLTFTMNAAGHP
+1359 GDKLTFTVGAAGHP
-1373 FYIQTVAAPYDS
+1373 FYIQSVTAPY
-1385 NNIVQSGVTGNGS
+1385 NAAQIINTGVTGNGTS
-1398 DTGTIIWNLAN
+1398 SGTIIWDLGS
-1409 VAPGTYHYVCGN
+1409 VAPGTYYYVCGN
-1421 HAAMTGTITVSA
+1421 HAAMFGTITVNA
-1433 FSGTQF
+1433 YSGSTYSV
-1439 AASDTI
+1439 SDTI
-1445 TGGTSGASGTVT
+1445 TGGTSGASGTIS
-1457 FVDGGFMRLSG
+1457 FIDGGFMRLSG
-1468 VTNGPFQDT
+1468 VTGGPFVDT
-1477 ETISNGSI
+1477 EAITNGTLA
-1485 SGTISSTPSDLNVL
+1485 GTITTPPSTIKAIL
-1499 ILDGT
+1499 LDGT
-1504 ESPATSLLSFNSY
+1504 ESPTQALLSYNSY
-1517 TFDVSDSSMTGQTI
+1517 EFDVSDASMTGQTL

-1543 DTNGIAA
+1543 DTNGIASGSA
-1550 GTANAKVFL
+1550 GSKVFL
-1559 TVKSAFVVGTTT
+1559 TVKSSFVVGTTT

-1585 VTSGAASQGDYGY
+1585 VTSGGSNQGDYGY
-1598 GGLVDIVVSEAGV
+1598 DGLVNITVNTSGVVSDWV
-1611 ITSWTWKDQGTDYKV
+1611 WVDQGIDYKV
-1626 TDVLFVDDQDVGG
+1626 GDVLSVEDQDIGG
-1639 GGGSGMSY
+1639 GGGSGVSY
-1647 TISGNDTSI
+1647 TITGNDSSI

-1670 LNDVLSV
+1670 LNDVLTV
-1677 DSTFDGVGSGSGF
+1677 DSTFDSVGSGSGF
-1690 TFTVNKVGYLDNLVV
+1690 AFTVNKIGYLDNLVV
-1705 DLAGFGYYAAKDLF
+1705 DQSGFGYYAAKDLF
-1719 IVQGPTTT
+1719 IVGIGTTS
-1727 GTAIQ
+1727 GNAIQ
-1732 LRVNTTVALT
+1732 LRVNATKDIT

-1750 SIVSGED
+1750 SIVSGSELD
-1757 ASGASNWSI
+1757 ASGNTVTNWSI
-1766 QKDGTTNLGTGSLT
+1766 LKDGTTNLGTGSLT
-1780 SGQISSSGGVT
+1780 CGSISSSGINSTG
-1791 ASGNITSSSQIG
+1791 
-1803 GNTLNISSSASIN
+1803 NISSSLTISGNALSISSTATISN
-1816 SLTASGVNSIDDATI
+1816 LTATGTNSITDATI
-1831 KLGDG
+1831 KIGDG
-1836 TVTAPT
+1836 TSGSPT
-1842 LQLKNSPT
+1842 LSLNSSPT
-1850 TGLYRAGSDDIGL
+1850 TGLYSAGANDIGL
-1863 TIGGTQ
+1863 SISGTQ
-1869 RGSISGS
+1869 RGSISAL

-1883 FVVDQTL
+1883 FVVDQNL
-1890 TESIPYFTID
+1890 TESIPYFAID

-1915 QITNDGTI
+1915 QINNDASI
-1923 ASVGTDTDVD
+1923 SSVGTDANVD
-1933 IKFSP
+1933 IKFTP

-1943 LVLTGGLD
+1943 LILEGGVD

-1957 DGSVEKFKVDTDSGD
+1957 DGSVEKFKVNSEKGDTDI
-1972 TEVKGKLD
+1972 KGKLD
-1980 ISSNVRVQDNAI
+1980 LSDNIRIQDNVISSN
-1992 SSDIGSVAT
+1992 IGSTAT
-2001 TSFGQV
+2001 TSFGQ
-2007 ISVSLANVA
+2007 IINVELLNTA
-2016 TGYTNGSYT
+2016 TGYTDGSYT
-2025 NVASTTNGS
+2025 QVTSTTNGD

-2051 CVVNAGG
+2051 CVVYAGG
-2058 KGYKRGETITLATTD
+2058 SGYRRGDTITLDTTN

-2079 KSILVNDIEGAG
+2079 KTIRVFKVEGAG
-2091 LILRPSAGKNVM
+2091 LILKPSAGKNVK

-2111 VPAGTTNQRPGTSDR
+2111 VPSGTTNQRPGAGDR

-2192 VTWRTAKSF
+2192 VTLRTAKSF
-2201 DVAGTLVVDGI
+2201 DVAGTLSLDGI
-2212 TAGSDPL
+2212 TAGSNPL
-2219 DIRRGT
+2219 DVLRSGV
-2225 ISISKFRDKK
+2225 SIAKFRDKK
-2235 DFEICDGSTTALRLR
+2235 DFEICNGSIGALRLR
-2250 AVPQQGGISTI
+2250 AVPEQGGISTI

-2272 TSQTYTGV
+2272 VSQTYTGV
-2280 AGTGNFEGGG
+2280 ASSANFEGSG
-2290 ATFNVVT
+2290 ATFDVT
-2297 NASGGIQSVAINAAG
+2297 TNGSGGIQSVAINAAG
-2312 TNFEVGEV
+2312 SNYEVGEV
-2320 IVITGNLVGGIAGPD
+2320 IVIGGNLVGGIAGPD
-2335 NLTFSVTAISSAVA
+2335 DLTFSVTAISNPVSP
-2349 EFARLDII
+2349 FARLDVL
-2357 SQDYVTRMD
+2357 SQDYVTQLD

-2386 GWNGGSTSYLTM
+2386 GWNGSTTSYLTV

-2421 PSTASIVQFDKTA
+2421 PSTASIVQFNRTEY
-2434 FKGAKTLVTIE
+2434 KGAKTLVTIE
-2445 SDDGKVHMLEVTTVC
+2445 SDDNKVHMLEVTTVC
-2460 AAAGTTA
+2460 ASNGTTA
-2467 HATVTNSVTSDNDLV
+2467 HSTVTNSVTSDNDLV

-2490 NNVTVSLA
+2490 TNVTISLN
-2498 KSSAASSSS
+2498 KSSAATSSS
-2507 NFSGRFT
+2507 NFTGRFT

-2519 A
+2519 V

>member
-592 AARYTANF
+592 SARYTANF
-600 TAPTTALGN
+600 TPTTSAFGN

-792 SGSVIVDPS
+792 S
-801 ANEDILLNAETIV
+801 
-814 PETLYFSSNKIVGIG
+814 
-829 SPQTGNLSYTVD
+829 
-841 GNEQAGFSSYG
+841 
-852 LYTNKNLTVYSL
+852 
-864 GIDTVAAGAVTIV
+864 
-877 NEGSDYAASG
+877 
-887 LAYQVV
+887 
-893 SNPTNQATATCT
+893 
-905 LAATGTI
+905 
-912 ATIELSNI
+912 
-920 GELYT
+920 
-925 AAPDI
+925 
-930 TIAAPGGSGQTATAS
+930 
-945 VALKTNSG
+945 
-953 KVATATASSP
+953 
-963 GSGYV
+963 
-968 SPTLTFDPPST
+968 
-979 VTFNV
+979 
-984 LTQINIATDAITL
+984 
-997 ANHGFVVGNT
+997 
-1007 VVYNNEGGTQNIGL
+1007 
-1021 TSGTTYYV
+1021 
-1029 VAVTTDTLKLSATS
+1029 
-1043 GGSVINLTA
+1043 
-1052 AGGTEVH
+1052 
-1059 SIRGTAATATVAVSS
+1059 
-1074 GELGAVT
+1074 
-1081 ITSSGFGYTSNPNVT
+1081 
-1096 ITDSGGSGGTINVNV
+1096 
-1111 GYSLGVVTIGASGD
+1111 
-1125 GYSSA
+1125 
-1130 PAVSFALATG
+1130 
-1140 DTTGTGAAGNAIVG
+1140 
-1154 KPIDTVTVT
+1154 
-1163 SGGRG
+1163 
-1168 YSIAPTVEV
+1168 
-1177 IGGQPTTPA
+1177 
-1186 DLTPTFDKKTGVITA
+1186 
-1201 IAVTNAGV
+1201 
-1209 NFRSTPTLNIIG
+1209 
-1221 GEGSDA
+1221 
-1227 QLTLNILP
+1227 
-1235 FAGTISTGGSGYKAG
+1235 
-1250 TYTNISIVGGGVQTP
+1250 
-1265 ATATI
+1265 
-1270 TVVGLSGTLVGG
+1270 
-1282 SGYSSTGSPYLDV
+1282 
-1295 KVRNQATS
+1295 
-1303 TIAVTSASRNTF
+1303 
-1315 SFGYAA
+1315 
-1321 SNAFA
+1321 
-1326 WDVTA
+1326 
-1331 SGQSDYTFTRTSA
+1331 
-1344 SGTASGDDISITAEV
+1344 
-1359 GDTLTFTMNAAGHP
+1359 
-1373 FYIQTVAAPYDS
+1373 
-1385 NNIVQSGVTGNGS
+1385 
-1398 DTGTIIWNLAN
+1398 
-1409 VAPGTYHYVCGN
+1409 
-1421 HAAMTGTITVSA
+1421 
-1433 FSGTQF
+1433 
-1439 AASDTI
+1439 
-1445 TGGTSGASGTVT
+1445 
-1457 FVDGGFMRLSG
+1457 
-1468 VTNGPFQDT
+1468 
-1477 ETISNGSI
+1477 
-1485 SGTISSTPSDLNVL
+1485 
-1499 ILDGT
+1499 
-1504 ESPATSLLSFNSY
+1504 
-1517 TFDVSDSSMTGQTI
+1517 
-1531 SFGTNDPDKIVS
+1531 
-1543 DTNGIAA
+1543 
-1550 GTANAKVFL
+1550 
-1559 TVKSAFVVGTTT
+1559 
-1571 LFYGSVPGTGNNFA
+1571 
-1585 VTSGAASQGDYGY
+1585 
-1598 GGLVDIVVSEAGV
+1598 
-1611 ITSWTWKDQGTDYKV
+1611 
-1626 TDVLFVDDQDVGG
+1626 
-1639 GGGSGMSY
+1639 
-1647 TISGNDTSI
+1647 
-1656 SSVTN
+1656 
-1661 ISTSGGPYA
+1661 
-1670 LNDVLSV
+1670 
-1677 DSTFDGVGSGSGF
+1677 
-1690 TFTVNKVGYLDNLVV
+1690 
-1705 DLAGFGYYAAKDLF
+1705 
-1719 IVQGPTTT
+1719 
-1727 GTAIQ
+1727 
-1732 LRVNTTVALT
+1732 
-1742 PIEVKYDG
+1742 
-1750 SIVSGED
+1750 
-1757 ASGASNWSI
+1757 
-1766 QKDGTTNLGTGSLT
+1766 
-1780 SGQISSSGGVT
+1780 
-1791 ASGNITSSSQIG
+1791 
-1803 GNTLNISSSASIN
+1803 
-1816 SLTASGVNSIDDATI
+1816 
-1831 KLGDG
+1831 
-1836 TVTAPT
+1836 
-1842 LQLKNSPT
+1842 
-1850 TGLYRAGSDDIGL
+1850 
-1863 TIGGTQ
+1863 
-1869 RGSISGS
+1869 
-1876 GFDISTN
+1876 
-1883 FVVDQTL
+1883 
-1890 TESIPYFTID
+1890 
-1900 ATAETVTIGAADKQL
+1900 
-1915 QITNDGTI
+1915 
-1923 ASVGTDTDVD
+1923 
-1933 IKFSP
+1933 
-1938 KGTGN
+1938 
-1943 LVLTGGLD
+1943 
-1951 QDFSIT
+1951 
-1957 DGSVEKFKVDTDSGD
+1957 
-1972 TEVKGKLD
+1972 
-1980 ISSNVRVQDNAI
+1980 
-1992 SSDIGSVAT
+1992 
-2001 TSFGQV
+2001 
-2007 ISVSLANVA
+2007 
-2016 TGYTNGSYT
+2016 
-2025 NVASTTNGS
+2025 
-2034 GTGATFDVTI
+2034 
-2044 SGGDITA
+2044 
-2051 CVVNAGG
+2051 
-2058 KGYKRGETITLATTD
+2058 
-2073 IGSGSG
+2073 
-2079 KSILVNDIEGAG
+2079 
-2091 LILRPSAGKNVM
+2091 
-2103 VDATSMFV
+2103 
-2111 VPAGTTNQRPGTSDR
+2111 
-2126 QTGGIRFNSEQQ
+2126 
-2138 QFEGYNGNDFVSLGG
+2138 
-2153 VRDVDQDTYIL
+2153 
-2164 TESAPA
+2164 
-2170 ADEDTF
+2170 
-2176 EFYNQG
+2176 
-2182 VNSLSINKDK
+2182 
-2192 VTWRTAKSF
+2192 
-2201 DVAGTLVVDGI
+2201 
-2212 TAGSDPL
+2212 
-2219 DIRRGT
+2219 
-2225 ISISKFRDKK
+2225 
-2235 DFEICDGSTTALRLR
+2235 
-2250 AVPQQGGISTI
+2250 
-2261 GTVTSNGNNYA
+2261 
-2272 TSQTYTGV
+2272 
-2280 AGTGNFEGGG
+2280 
-2290 ATFNVVT
+2290 
-2297 NASGGIQSVAINAAG
+2297 
-2312 TNFEVGEV
+2312 
-2320 IVITGNLVGGIAGPD
+2320 
-2335 NLTFSVTAISSAVA
+2335 
-2349 EFARLDII
+2349 
-2357 SQDYVTRMD
+2357 
-2366 GKPFI
+2366 
-2371 SLDANGAEAGFKVNR
+2371 
-2386 GWNGGSTSYLTM
+2386 
-2398 FDSTATF
+2398 
-2405 VELDD
+2405 
-2410 CRVEGGQLASF
+2410 
-2421 PSTASIVQFDKTA
+2421 
-2434 FKGAKTLVTIE
+2434 
-2445 SDDGKVHMLEVTTVC
+2445 
-2460 AAAGTTA
+2460 
-2467 HATVTNSVTSDNDLV
+2467 
-2482 DATISVVG
+2482 
-2490 NNVTVSLA
+2490 
-2498 KSSAASSSS
+2498 
-2507 NFSGRFT
+2507 
-2514 TTKVK
+2514 
-2519 A
+2519 

>member
-1 MATRIKLKRSTT
+1 MATKIKLKRSTT

-50 QVPSTGTISSSML
+50 QVPGTGTVSSSML

-83 VTTLGSGGANG
+83 VDTLGSGGANG

-111 TSGDTVLIGAGV
+111 TSGDTVLIGAGT

-212 VTSGSDPYGF
+212 VTSGTDPYGY

-235 ALFASAGLEA
+235 ALFAASGIES
-245 AILFNEVTFIV
+245 AILFNEATFIV
-256 PNSVGLY
+256 PNSVGLL

-284 KGVQGTTG
+284 KGVQGATG
-292 RSGTGQTRLKLS
+292 RSGSGQTRLKLS

-338 RNDHGMSNGDVVYSD
+338 RNDHGLSNGDVVYAD

-382 TTSGNVTYKKATA
+382 TTSGNVTYKKADA
-395 YGTVTTND
+395 YGTITTND
-403 GTYILING
+403 GTYLLING
-411 KGTGEFVTGVPIAK
+411 KGVGEFTTGVPIAK
-425 TGVVGGDAK
+425 VGVVGGDAK

-448 LDGTTDNLTYP
+448 LDGTADNLTYP
-459 TSPDF
+459 TSTDF

-474 CFIRPT
+474 CFIRPS
-480 SVTGTQYIFDFRTGS
+480 SVTGTQYIFDFRNAS

-544 FLDGTQVGSTYT
+544 FLDGVQVGSTYT
-556 DTNNYGTTKPV
+556 DANNYGTTKPLV
-567 AIGSD
+567 VGSD
-572 YNSAA
+572 YNSGA

-600 TAPTTALGN
+600 TSPTSAFGN

-621 TDGSTTITDSSGGV
+621 TDGATTITDSSGGV

-713 TESNGGKIFYSATNQ
+713 TETNGGKIFYSATNQ

-801 ANEDILLNAETIV
+801 ANEDILLNAETII

-864 GIDTVAAGAVTIV
+864 GIETVTIV
-877 NEGSDYAASG
+877 NEGSDYAASN

-945 VALKTNSG
+945 VALKTNTG

-968 SPTLTFDPPST
+968 SPTLTFDPPNT

-984 LTQINIATDAITL
+984 LTQVNIATDAITL
-997 ANHGFVVGNT
+997 ANHGFAVGNT

-1029 VAVTTDTLKLSATS
+1029 VAVTTDTIKLSATS

-1081 ITSSGFGYTSNPNVT
+1081 ITSTGFGYTSNPNVT
-1096 ITDSGGSGGTINVNV
+1096 ITDSGGTGGTINVNV
-1111 GYSLGVVTIGASGD
+1111 GYSLGEVTIGASGD

-1130 PAVSFALATG
+1130 PAVSFALSTG
-1140 DTTGTGAAGNAIVG
+1140 DTTGTGAAGTAIVG

-1163 SGGRG
+1163 DGGRG

-1250 TYTNISIVGGGVQTP
+1250 TYDNISIIGGGVQTP

-1282 SGYSSTGSPYLDV
+1282 SGYSSTSSPYADV

-1331 SGQSDYTFTRTSA
+1331 SGQTDYTFTRTSS

-1359 GDTLTFTMNAAGHP
+1359 GDTLTFSMSAAGHP

-1385 NNIVQSGVTGNGS
+1385 NNIVQLGITGNGS

-1409 VAPGTYHYVCGN
+1409 VAPGTYYYVCGN

-1445 TGGTSGASGTVT
+1445 TGGTSGATGTVT

-1468 VTNGPFQDT
+1468 VSNGPFQDT
-1477 ETISNGSI
+1477 ETISNGTI
-1485 SGTISSTPSDLNVL
+1485 SGTITSTPSDINAL

-1504 ESPATSLLSFNSY
+1504 ESPATALLSFNSY

-1559 TVKSAFVVGTTT
+1559 TIKSAFVVGTTT
-1571 LFYGSVPGTGNNFA
+1571 LFYGSVPGTGNNLT
-1585 VTSGAASQGDYGY
+1585 VTSGASNQGDYGY
-1598 GGLVDIVVSEAGV
+1598 DGTVDIVVSEAGV
-1611 ITSWTWKDQGTDYKV
+1611 VTGWTWKNQGTDYKT
-1626 TDVLFVDDQDVGG
+1626 TDVLFVDDQDIGG

-1670 LNDVLSV
+1670 LNDVLTV

-1732 LRVNTTVALT
+1732 LRVNTTTALT

-1766 QKDGTTNLGTGSLT
+1766 QKDGTTNLGAGSIS

-1791 ASGNITSSSQIG
+1791 ASGNITSSAQLG
-1803 GNTLNISSSASIN
+1803 GSTLNISSSASIN

-1900 ATAETVTIGAADKQL
+1900 AAAETVTIGAAATQL
-1915 QITNDGTI
+1915 QIGNDGTI
-1923 ASVGTDTDVD
+1923 SSVGTDPNVD

-1951 QDFSIT
+1951 QDFSVT
-1957 DGSVEKFKVDTDSGD
+1957 DGSVEKFKIDTNTGD

-1980 ISSNVRVQDNAI
+1980 VSSNVRIQDNAI

-2007 ISVSLANVA
+2007 VAVTLLNTA
-2016 TGYTNGSYT
+2016 TGYTDGSYT
-2025 NVASTTNGS
+2025 NVSSTTNGS

-2058 KGYKRGETITLATTD
+2058 KGYKRGNTITLDTTN

-2079 KSILVNDIEGAG
+2079 KVISVSDIEGAG
-2091 LILRPSAGKNVM
+2091 LILRPSTGKNVM

-2111 VPAGTTNQRPGTSDR
+2111 VPSGTTNERPGTSDR

-2192 VTWRTAKSF
+2192 VTWRTAKAF
-2201 DVAGTLVVDGI
+2201 DVVGTLVVDGI

-2219 DIRRGT
+2219 DVRRGT

-2235 DFEICDGSTTALRLR
+2235 DFEICDGSTSALRLR

-2272 TSQTYTGV
+2272 ASQTYTGV

-2297 NASGGIQSVAINAAG
+2297 NASGGIQSVAVNAAG

-2320 IVITGNLVGGIAGPD
+2320 ITITGNLVGGIAGPD
-2335 NLTFSVTAISSAVA
+2335 NLTFSVTAISGAVP

-2410 CRVEGGQLASF
+2410 CRVEGGQLSSF

-2460 AAAGTTA
+2460 AASGTTA

-2498 KSSAASSSS
+2498 KSSQATSSS

-2519 A
+2519 V